1 MRAEQV
7 QREGATS
14 NRALPMVILSV
25 MGAYAIY
32 VVTGSIVNRLACN
45 GGAWPDSFLA
55 PLGFLGTGDTTAFG
69 DVQGCSAATSTT
81 VTTLLGVLVIGVVVA
96 LVCIRWRMRYLQS
109 DTAFLKMLRQRN
121 GIARGPEVKKM
132 VGTRAT
138 KNRVGKV
145 RPNLKRPGAD
155 EGALLLGTSESEPVW
170 SSLEESICLIGP
182 PRSGKGLHL
191 LVGAILDAPGPVI
204 STSSRADNFAMTK
217 DLREA
222 TKGPVT
228 LFDPQGLTGQSSTLK
243 WSPISGC
250 DQPQVA
256 DQRATSL
263 IESSGLDGSSSN
275 SEWKNPAVLIM
286 ECLLHAAALD
296 NRTVDDLMQWGTNP
310 AQAKEAVNI
319 LAEHPQAAKGWHLT
333 LQGIIDGDPKLLQN
347 KWFGVESA
355 VKGLVVPEVREVMKP
370 DNAAETFNIDEFIE
384 ECGTLYIIGTKAG
397 GSSAGPFLVAMMD
410 AITQRGREIAA
421 RRKGNRLD
429 PPMSLVL
436 DEIANISGAWPGLV
450 TLMADGGGVGI
461 SPFAVFQSMAQ
472 CRNEWGEQAAS
483 ALFDAATVKV
493 QLGGASNTD
502 DLEVFAKLAGQ
513 RKVVRASQSYG
524 GGRGGPSFSD
534 QVQNEDVF
542 SVDELRRLPFGWGV
556 LFNRNG
562 RPVLM
567 QMTKW
572 PDRKDAKHIKA
583 STGRYSA
590 TMQEE
595 LESGQDILPSIPT
608 GGDWAEPDDNS
619 NDSAVSGETTAVHPT
634 EDVPVR

>member
-1 MRAEQV
+1 MSTAQI
-7 QREGATS
+7 QREGATT
-14 NRALPMVILSV
+14 NRAIPIAVLSV
-25 MGAYAIY
+25 FAIY
-32 VVTGSIVNRLACN
+32 LIFAATGAVVNRVVCGEVAAPN
-45 GGAWPDSFLA
+45 SFLA
-55 PLGFLGTGDTTAFG
+55 PLGFLGRGDTTSFG
-69 DVQGCSAATSTT
+69 AVEGCAADTSTT
-81 VTTLLGVLVIGVVVA
+81 VATLIGVLVIG
-96 LVCIRWRMRYLQS
+96 LVIAVLCVRWRSRYLQS
-109 DTAFLKMLRQRN
+109 DTALLKMLRRRN
-121 GIARGPEVKKM
+121 GIARGPEIERM
-132 VGTRAT
+132 VGTKST
-138 KNRVGKV
+138 KKRVKKV
-145 RPNLKRPGAD
+145 RPNLKRPAAN
-155 EGALLLGTSESEPVW
+155 EGAILLGNSEGSQVW

-204 STSSRADNFAMTK
+204 STSSRADNYAMTK
-217 DLREA
+217 EIREQQ
-222 TKGPVT
+222 KGPVT
-228 LFDPQGLTGQSSTLK
+228 LFDPQGLTGQASTLK

-250 DQPQVA
+250 EQPQVA

-263 IESSGLDGSSSN
+263 IESSGLDGSGSN

-310 AQAKEAVNI
+310 AEAKEAVNI
-319 LAEHPQAAKGWHLT
+319 LAEHPRAAKGWHLS

-347 KWFGVESA
+347 KWFGVEGA

-370 DNAAETFNIDEFIE
+370 DSAEETFNIDEFIE
-384 ECGTLYIIGTKAG
+384 QCGTLYIIGTKAG
-397 GSSAGPFLVAMMD
+397 GSSAGPFLTAMMD

-421 RRKGNRLD
+421 KRKGNRLD

-436 DEIANISGAWPGLV
+436 DEIANISGAWPGLI

-493 QLGGASNTD
+493 QLGGASNTQ
-502 DLEVFAKLAGQ
+502 DLEVLSKLAGP
-513 RKVVRASQSYG
+513 RKVVRASHQYG
-524 GGRGGPSFSD
+524 GSSGGPSFSD

-567 QMTKW
+567 KMTKW
-572 PDRKDAKHIKA
+572 PDRKDAKEIQSSA
-583 STGRYSA
+583 GRYSA
-590 TMQEE
+590 SMQEE
-595 LESGQDILPSIPT
+595 LESGEDVLPSL
-608 GGDWAEPDDNS
+608 A
-619 NDSAVSGETTAVHPT
+619 TASDKA
-634 EDVPVR
+634 EDVAVDSVDGTESIDIPVR

>member
-1 MRAEQV
+1 MSTQQI
-7 QREGATS
+7 QREGPTT
-14 NRALPMVILSV
+14 NWLGVIIVVAIFGAYGLYVLTGLSV
-25 MGAYAIY
+25 NR
-32 VVTGSIVNRLACN
+32 IVCGESSL
-45 GGAWPDSFLA
+45 PESVLA
-55 PLGFLGTGDTTAFG
+55 PVGFFFTGDTSVFGTAN
-69 DVQGCSAATSTT
+69 GCSAETSTT
-81 VTTLLGVLVIGVVVA
+81 VMALIAVFVVGLVITFTLL
-96 LVCIRWRMRYLQS
+96 RWRHRYLQS
-109 DTAFLKMLRQRN
+109 DRAFLKMLRRREGLARN
-121 GIARGPEVKKM
+121 HEIKKM
-132 VGTRAT
+132 VGTKAT
-138 KNRVGKV
+138 KARVKKV
-145 RPNLKRPGAD
+145 RPTLKHPKP
-155 EGALLLGTSESEPVW
+155 EQGALLLGESEGSNVW

-204 STSSRADNFAMTK
+204 STSSRADNYAMTK
-217 DLREA
+217 DIRERNN
-222 TKGPVT
+222 GPVT
-228 LFDPQGLTGQSSTLK
+228 LFDPQGLTGHASTLK
-243 WSPISGC
+243 WSPITGC
-250 DQPQVA
+250 DVPQVA

-263 IESSGLDGSSSN
+263 IESSGLDGTSSN

-296 NRTVDDLMQWGTNP
+296 GRSVDDLMRWGTNP
-310 AQAKEAVNI
+310 AEAKDAVNI
-319 LAEHPQAAKGWHLT
+319 LAEHPKAAKGWHLT

-370 DNAAETFNIDEFIE
+370 ESAAETFNIDEFIE
-384 ECGTLYIIGTKAG
+384 QCGTLYIIGTKAG
-397 GSSAGPFLVAMMD
+397 GSSAGPFLIAMMD

-421 RRKGNRLD
+421 KRKGNRLD

-483 ALFDAATVKV
+483 ALFDAATVKM
-493 QLGGASNTD
+493 QLGGASNTQ

-524 GGRGGPSFSD
+524 GGYNGGSSFSD

-542 SVDELRRLPFGWGV
+542 SVDELRRLPFGWGI
-556 LFNRNG
+556 LLNRNG

-567 QMTKW
+567 EMCKW
-572 PDRKDAKHIKA
+572 PDRRDAKAISASAGNYSKA
-583 STGRYSA
+583 L
-590 TMQEE
+590 QEE
-595 LESGQDILPSIPT
+595 LESG
-608 GGDWAEPDDNS
+608 
-619 NDSAVSGETTAVHPT
+619 
-634 EDVPVR
+634 EDVLSSISTASDRPDNDDPDGPAAENSVPDALADIPVR